1 MCAMKR
7 LILLAASLITWAMV
21 PVATQTPAVATPAPA
36 VPELQFESVPD
47 PLTLPPDIHFGE
59 IAGIAT
65 NSKGNVFVFSRGN
78 VTGPAYMTQAAQLLE
93 FDPKGKFVR
102 EVGKGNFALA
112 YAHAVRIDK
121 QDNIWIVDKGSNMIL
136 KMNPQGR
143 VVWVFGRRGESSH
156 LDVPPDYASQLTSIL
171 ERAGVAITRPPNNNP
186 RNPLPV
192 HRDNVF
198 NQPTDVAWDSQ
209 GNSYFSDGYVNSRV
223 AKVNA
228 KGEWVASWGSLGTG
242 PGQFDTPHGIAV
254 SPKDEIYVAD
264 RGNRR
269 VQVLDTNGKY
279 LREFIIDVPVDTKR
293 GKIVY
298 GAEAPN
304 AKTGS
309 QAPGAPDAL
318 CMTPGPNPVLFV
330 GDLYPSRI
338 YKVSLEGKVLGVYG
352 QPGRNLGEFGWIHA
366 IACPSENEIWVGELI
381 NWRVQ
386 KLVTKKGATA
396 TK

>member
-1 MCAMKR
+1 VR
-7 LILLAASLITWAMV
+7 TLFLATALVGLSLV
-21 PVATQTPAVATPAPA
+21 PVSTQQAA
-36 VPELQFESVPD
+36 VPELPFESVPD
-47 PLTLPPDIHFGE
+47 PLTMPADVHFGE
-59 IAGIAT
+59 IAGVAV
-65 NSKGNVFVFSRGN
+65 NSKGSVFVFSRGN
-78 VTGPAYMTQAAQLLE
+78 STGPAYMATAAQLLE
-93 FDPKGKFVR
+93 FDAKGKFVR
-102 EVGKGNFALA
+102 EIGKNLFAWA
-112 YAHAVRIDK
+112 YAHAVRVDK

-143 VVWVFGRRGESSH
+143 VVWVFGRKGESSH
-156 LDVPPDYASQLTSIL
+156 LDVPPDYASQLAGL
-171 ERAGVAITRPPNNNP
+171 LQRAGVAITMPANNNP

-198 NQPTDVAWDSQ
+198 NQPTDVAWDSK

-228 KGEWVASWGSLGTG
+228 KGEWTASWGSLGKG

-269 VQVLDTNGKY
+269 IQVFDPDGKY
-279 LREFIIDVPVDTKR
+279 LREFTIDVPVDINR
-293 GKIVY
+293 GKVTY
-298 GAEAPN
+298 GTAAPDL
-304 AKTGS
+304 KTGS

-338 YKVSLEGKVLGVYG
+338 YKVSLEGKLLGVYG

-386 KLVTKKGATA
+386 KLVTKKGGSTR
-396 TK
+396 

>member
-1 MCAMKR
+1 MSTMKR
-7 LILLAASLITWAMV
+7 LILAVLFVAWALV
-21 PVATQTPAVATPAPA
+21 PVSTQTPTPAA
-36 VPELQFESVPD
+36 VPELPFESVTD
-47 PLTLPPDIHFGE
+47 PFTMPPDISFGE
-59 IAGIAT
+59 VAGVAT
-65 NSKGNVFVFSRGN
+65 NSKGNIFVFSRGN
-78 VTGPAYMTQAAQLLE
+78 STGPAYMATAAQLLE
-93 FDPKGKFVR
+93 FDPKGKFLR
-102 EVGKGNFALA
+102 EIGKNNFAWA

-121 QDNIWIVDKGSNMIL
+121 QDNIWIVDKGSNVIL
-136 KMNPQGR
+136 KMSPQGR
-143 VVWVFGRRGESSH
+143 VIWVFGRKGESSH
-156 LDVPPDYASQLTSIL
+156 LDVPPDYASQMSGIL
-171 ERAGVAITRPPNNNP
+171 ERAGVAITRPANNNP
-186 RNPLPV
+186 RNPVPV

-209 GNSYFSDGYVNSRV
+209 GNAYFSDGYVNSRV

-228 KGEWVASWGSLGTG
+228 KGEWVASWGSLGNG
-242 PGQFDTPHGIAV
+242 PLQFDTPHGLAI
-254 SPKDEIYVAD
+254 SPKDEIFVAD

-269 VQVLDTNGKY
+269 IQVLDTNGKFI
-279 LREFIIDVPVDTKR
+279 REFTIDVPVDTKR

-298 GAEAPN
+298 GAETPN

-366 IACPSENEIWVGELI
+366 IACPSENEIYVAELI